1 MLLLPVPQRGGSIEA
16 LAAFLNLLAP
26 DEFMLVAGWLL
37 ATLQQGGP
45 YPLLVIAGEQESA
58 KTMLTKIPCADRSQR
73 GSNTSASPTP
83 GSSRRA
89 SQPKPINCL
98 AAANG
103 CTKSS
108 TTDFRIIARKDGDHV
123 RPYSLPA
130 MT

>member
-1 MLLLPVPQRGGSIEA
+1 
-16 LAAFLNLLAP
+16 
-26 DEFMLVAGWLL
+26 MLVAGWLL

-45 YPLLVIAGEQESA
+45 YPLLVREQESA
-58 KTMLTKIPCADRSQR
+58 KTMLTKILRALSQR
-73 GSNTSASPTP
+73 GSNTSASPP

-98 AAANG
+98 PAANG

-108 TTDFRIIARKDGDHV
+108 TTDFRIIARKDGHHV